1 MAGWGARGQTR
12 LEDDALFKEIG
23 DQLAGLT
30 GKPFDY
36 SQWQRLQAESA
47 PKSPSTLSK
56 RNRRPSQRPATVQ
69 TGGLFSCAERQ

>member
-1 MAGWGARGQTR
+1 MAGWGAKGQTR

-36 SQWQRLQAESA
+36 SQWQRLQATTPPKTPSA
-47 PKSPSTLSK
+47 HSK
-56 RNRRPSQRPATVQ
+56 RSIARKGHRPGTVQ
-69 TGGLFSCAERQ
+69 TGL